1 MRGKDL
7 ACRRITIL
15 LGAYVLGGLRDHQ
28 EAQVKTHLSWCSRC
42 SAEYEELAVVPALLD
57 MISGEEAGG
66 AVDEDE
72 AGGAVDES
80 AQLPVAQAVC
90 DGDGDGTVLPYPLPL
105 RPPPSRTTPR
115 S

>member
-57 MISGEEAGG
+57 MISGEEAG
-66 AVDEDE
+66 AVVDEEEVGD
-72 AGGAVDES
+72 AVGES
-80 AQLPVAQAVC
+80 ADLPVAQAV
-90 DGDGDGTVLPYPLPL
+90 GDGDGTDLPRPLPF
-105 RPPPSRTTPR
+105 RPPSSRTMPR